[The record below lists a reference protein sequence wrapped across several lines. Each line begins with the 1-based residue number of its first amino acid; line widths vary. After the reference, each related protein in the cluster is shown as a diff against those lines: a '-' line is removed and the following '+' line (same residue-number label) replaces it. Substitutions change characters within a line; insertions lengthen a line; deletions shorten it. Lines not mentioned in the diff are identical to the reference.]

1 MPPQEYKKQFE
12 KDFLTQKGFIQF
24 YKPNEG
30 YGFIVSESGETY
42 YFSILRF
49 KDKDIPQTGRYVC
62 FIPSKKPVARGKKP
76 NIESVWY
83 DETRTNETKATN
95 ANDSR
100 VKCPHCGKLVMPR
113 MTFYAGRPDASFCPL
128 CGGLIRR
135 FPQPRGDSFC
145 FIATAAYGDP
155 MAEEVIALRRFRN
168 ECLLPHAWGR
178 LLVKVYY
185 AVSPRLAHR
194 LIHYPT
200 VCGWVRKA
208 LDPLA
213 RKFGAP

>member
-1 MPPQEYKKQFE
+1 MTPQEYKKQFE

-30 YGFIVSESGETY
+30 YGFVVSESGETY
-42 YFSILRF
+42 YFSIHRF

-76 NIESVWY
+76 NIESLWY
-83 DETRTNETKATN
+83 DIEKQGQTKLPKSDKE
-95 ANDSR
+95 DSR
-100 VKCPHCGKLVMPR
+100 VRCPHCGKLVMPR
-113 MTFYAGRPDASFCPL
+113 MSFYQGAPDASYCPL
-128 CGGLIRR
+128 CGGLIKEFRS
-135 FPQPRGDSFC
+135 GFC
-145 FIATAAYGDP
+145 FIATAAYGDR

-185 AVSPRLAHR
+185 AVSPWLAEH
-194 LIHYPT
+194 LKHYPT

-213 RKFGAP
+213 RKFGAQ